1 MLVGNDVVD
10 LLDPENQQEAI
21 HPRFDERV
29 FTPVERAWLANEA
42 TAHRTRWRMW
52 AAKESAFKVA
62 RKLDPGV
69 RFLPRRFSV
78 QLKGNAQA
86 VVRYAVGRFDVSF
99 SGADDWVHAIATLSD
114 GPGRWRSSWGGPF
127 WRPSLGSSWGPSAIV
142 ERVQRG
148 RSAAS
153 YASARVRATARSAIG
168 SVLSIAPSEIEIA
181 RVGSVPVA
189 LWKKLPLPVDL
200 SLSHHGRFLACAWS
214 RSRSWKTWYR
224 TALSCPPRRSPAFR
238 LHF

>member
-10 LLDPENQQEAI
+10 LLDPENQPEAI

-29 FTPVERAWLANEA
+29 FTPVERARLTNQA

-69 RFLPRRFSV
+69 RFLPRLFSV
-78 QLKGNAQA
+78 QLRGNARA

-114 GPGRWRSSWGGPF
+114 GPGK
-127 WRPSLGSSWGPSAIV
+127 WRPSWVGSSWRPSRVASWRPSGIV

-148 RSAAS
+148 KSVAS

-168 SVLSIAPSEIEIA
+168 SVLSISPSEIEITT
-181 RVGSVPVA
+181 VGKVPVA
-189 LWKKLPLPVDL
+189 LWNKSPLPVDL

-214 RSRSWKTWYR
+214 RS
-224 TALSCPPRRSPAFR
+224 SCGS
-238 LHF
+238 LL